1 VTHASRSYVSARAV
15 QILTYALVGFL
26 VLLPIV
32 PIVLQSFRATPLY
45 DPGGAWTLSEYV
57 ALWHDATFW
66 QAVRTTLIF
75 GLLSTAISLAI
86 GLAAAILVARTDLP
100 GRWLVGF
107 IMLWPA
113 FVSHLVL
120 ALGWITAFG
129 PSGFA
134 TLWLKEIVG
143 EIPWTLYSLGGL
155 SFAAGTS
162 MAPLTYLY
170 CIGAARTI
178 DSTLESA
185 ARIAG
190 AGPIRAMWTVSL
202 PMLRP
207 AVLAS
212 AILNFVTSIELL
224 ALPLLLGSPSGMEF
238 LTTFVY
244 LRGFE
249 ASTPRHGLVAA
260 VAVVL
265 LFAVTALVLIQTK
278 LLGDTRRFV
287 TVSGKATRPR
297 LISLGV
303 WRYPIAIAFLAFE
316 ALFIVAV
323 LFAPV
328 VRSFVDVLT
337 PFVPIFDVLT
347 LENFQSIFGY
357 DQFIRSIWN
366 TVLVAL
372 IGGFLGTC
380 LIAAAA
386 LVSLRSD
393 LPGAAGLGFLALYP
407 RAVPGV
413 LVGMGIVWAVAWVP
427 GLSLL
432 QNTIAILIVAFIM
445 RYLPIGWGAIQPA
458 LLQISP
464 DHDRAARSAGA
475 GWLSVVTRVLLPQLR
490 PALGACFMLLFVHF
504 IKEYAAAV
512 FLFAPGSEVIGTTM
526 LTFWFKGDLGAV
538 AALGTLQIAMV
549 LVFMTGYRLIAGG
562 RFGG

>member
-1 VTHASRSYVSARAV
+1 
-15 QILTYALVGFL
+15 
-26 VLLPIV
+26 
-32 PIVLQSFRATPLY
+32 
-45 DPGGAWTLSEYV
+45 
-57 ALWHDATFW
+57 
-66 QAVRTTLIF
+66 
-75 GLLSTAISLAI
+75 
-86 GLAAAILVARTDLP
+86 
-100 GRWLVGF
+100 
-107 IMLWPA
+107 
-113 FVSHLVL
+113 
-120 ALGWITAFG
+120 
-129 PSGFA
+129 
-134 TLWLKEIVG
+134 
-143 EIPWTLYSLGGL
+143 
-155 SFAAGTS
+155 
-162 MAPLTYLY
+162 
-170 CIGAARTI
+170 
-178 DSTLESA
+178 
-185 ARIAG
+185 
-190 AGPIRAMWTVSL
+190 
-202 PMLRP
+202 
-207 AVLAS
+207 
-212 AILNFVTSIELL
+212 
-224 ALPLLLGSPSGMEF
+224 
-238 LTTFVY
+238 
-244 LRGFE
+244 
-249 ASTPRHGLVAA
+249 
-260 VAVVL
+260 
-265 LFAVTALVLIQTK
+265 
-278 LLGDTRRFV
+278 
-287 TVSGKATRPR
+287 
-297 LISLGV
+297 
-303 WRYPIAIAFLAFE
+303 
-316 ALFIVAV
+316 
-323 LFAPV
+323 
-328 VRSFVDVLT
+328 
-337 PFVPIFDVLT
+337 VLT

-366 TVLVAL
+366 TVLVGL

-386 LVSLRSD
+386 LVSMRSD

-549 LVFMTGYRLIAGG
+549 LVFMTAYRMIAGG

>member
-1 VTHASRSYVSARAV
+1 MHARRSYVSARAV

-287 TVSGKATRPR
+287 TVGGKATRPR
-297 LISLGV
+297 LISLGI
-303 WRYPIAIAFLAFE
+303 WRYPIAIGFFAFE

-549 LVFMTGYRLIAGG
+549 LVFMTAYRLIAGG